1 MKTELTK
8 DELETLQDAL
18 AYKLLFL
25 KDLELTKWV
34 SKSHTIEIVSLIA
47 KLEAMKEESDEDCIR
62 AKQD

>member
-25 KDLELTKWV
+25 KDLELTTWV
-34 SKSHTIEIVSLIA
+34 SKSYTIEIVSLIA
-47 KLEAMKEESDEDCIR
+47 KLEAMKEERNEDCIG
-62 AKQD
+62 AK

>member
-25 KDLELTKWV
+25 KDLERTKWV
-34 SKSHTIEIVSLIA
+34 SKSYTIEIVSLIA
-47 KLEAMKEESDEDCIR
+47 KLEAMKEERNEDCIS
-62 AKQD
+62 AKRD

>member
-34 SKSHTIEIVSLIA
+34 SKSYTIEIVSLIA
-47 KLEAMKEESDEDCIR
+47 KLEAMKKEKDEDCTR
-62 AKQD
+62 AGRD

>member
-34 SKSHTIEIVSLIA
+34 SKSYTIEIVSLIA
-47 KLEAMKEESDEDCIR
+47 KLEALKKEKYEESLR
-62 AKQD
+62 TK

>member
-25 KDLELTKWV
+25 KRSGAYHLGV
-34 SKSHTIEIVSLIA
+34 
-47 KLEAMKEESDEDCIR
+47 
-62 AKQD
+62 

>member
-25 KDLELTKWV
+25 KDLERTKWV
-34 SKSHTIEIVSLIA
+34 SKSYTIEIVSLIA
-47 KLEAMKEESDEDCIR
+47 KLEAMKEERNEECIS
-62 AKQD
+62 AKRD